1 MRLLHTLSKV
11 ALNTQG
17 GTMSK
22 LETIAETTSDL
33 QQLADLA
40 QHQTVPV
47 RYAVLNNPKVTHDIL
62 VTLSN
67 DGNRD
72 ISDTAKRLLEGFSSS
87 TPKRN
92 PEYTEEILF
101 EESTDLAGEYL
112 AKLHARSALF
122 MGLTLILSI
131 IGILILFISVGMWLS
146 SYGGNISSPATA
158 FVFLG
163 IALLQLAFV
172 FAVGYI
178 FTSTMAQHA
187 SVSYYLA
194 N

>member
-1 MRLLHTLSKV
+1 
-11 ALNTQG
+11 
-17 GTMSK
+17 MSK
-22 LETIAETTSDL
+22 LETIAETTTDL
-33 QQLADLA
+33 QQLAELA

-62 VTLSN
+62 LTLSQ

-87 TPKRN
+87 TSN
-92 PEYTEEILF
+92 PRQESSKDFLI

-122 MGLTLILSI
+122 MGMTLIVSI
-131 IGILILFISVGMWLS
+131 IGILVLFISVGMWLS
-146 SYGGNISSPATA
+146 SYGGNISSPATG

-187 SVSYYLA
+187 AVNFHLA
-194 N
+194 YKSKR